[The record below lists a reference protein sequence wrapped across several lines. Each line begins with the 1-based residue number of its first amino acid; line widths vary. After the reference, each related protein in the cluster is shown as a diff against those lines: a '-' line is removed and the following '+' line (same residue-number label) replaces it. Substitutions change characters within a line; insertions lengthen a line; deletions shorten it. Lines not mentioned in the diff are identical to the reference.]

1 METPHPALPYTTTS
15 TLPFGAGTLTPTTGN
30 YVNTTYILESFDT
43 TIPLAVIE
51 RQNANGGPNG
61 AVAFQDARTATGV
74 IQMASTNA
82 ADAFPE
88 VASEFVR
95 AVRGTNVTFFF
106 TNFSDPE
113 EIRGFKKS
121 NFQAREKV

>member
-1 METPHPALPYTTTS
+1 MSAPALPYTTGA

-30 YVNTTYILESFDT
+30 YVNTTYILESFDVT
-43 TIPLAVIE
+43 TPLTVVE

-61 AVAFQDARTATGV
+61 AVAFQDAKTATGV

-82 ADAFPE
+82 ADMFPE
-88 VASEFVR
+88 IAAEFTRV
-95 AVRGTNVTFFF
+95 VRGTTTTFFF

-121 NFQAREKV
+121 NFQAREKI

>member
-1 METPHPALPYTTTS
+1 MPAPTIPYTTTS

-30 YVNTTYILESFDT
+30 YTNTTYILESFEVT
-43 TIPLAVIE
+43 TPLTVID
-51 RQNANGGPNG
+51 RLNANGGPNG

-88 VASEFVR
+88 AASEFVR
-95 AVRGTNVTFFF
+95 SVRGTNVTFFF
-106 TNFSDPE
+106 TNFTDPE